1 MTSSV
6 LVRARD
12 LTKVYHSGN
21 QDVVALDH
29 IDISVPSGRV
39 TVILGPSGSGKST
52 ILNILGGMDRPTAGT
67 IFCEGLPLH
76 ELSDK
81 ERTVYRRSQVGFVF
95 QHYNLIPTLTA
106 AENVGI
112 GSYRG
117 PRAKLDRE
125 VPEAMDPIEA
135 LAQLG
140 LGDRGDSF
148 PHELSGGQMQRV
160 AIARALA
167 KRPALLLCDEPTG
180 ALDSRTGA
188 EVIEALAEASAAT
201 GAAVVVVT
209 HSRDFE
215 RIADQ
220 VVELRDGQ
228 VVSRRRRLSPAE
240 AEVRR
245 RRQRAGHSVGQR
257 YA

>member
-6 LVRARD
+6 LLRARD

-21 QDVVALDH
+21 QEVVALDH
-29 IDISVPSGRV
+29 VAMSVPNGRV

-52 ILNILGGMDRPTAGT
+52 ILNILGGMDRPTSGT
-67 IFCEGLPLH
+67 VFCGELPLH
-76 ELSDK
+76 ELNDK
-81 ERTVYRRSQVGFVF
+81 ERTIYRRSRVGFVF

-117 PRAKLDRE
+117 PRAKLDWE
-125 VPEAMDPIEA
+125 APEPMDPVEA

-140 LGDRGDSF
+140 LGDRGGSF

-188 EVIEALAEASAAT
+188 EVMESLAEASQVT
-201 GAAVVVVT
+201 QAAVVVVT

-220 VVELRDGQ
+220 IIELRDGQ

-240 AEVRR
+240 AEGRH
-245 RRQRAGHSVGQR
+245 RRQPVGHGFGQR